1 MRPASRNTT
10 GEDSGP
16 GRFGVPSPVRRKER
30 RKSIQEK
37 REAVRE
43 ALMAHQKQM
52 RRDSL
57 QRSESSAVNLLTLG
71 STSLEPLA
79 RSGGFGKLDIS
90 GFELTASASEAVCAL
105 AHANASPKNN
115 RCGPEV
121 DKKVTNMPLP
131 DRPDP
136 ATRYGMRHR
145 YKNVADSSS
154 SRLKS
159 RLQKTATKSIF

>member
-10 GEDSGP
+10 AEDSA
-16 GRFGVPSPVRRKER
+16 GRFGVPPSPVRRKER

-71 STSLEPLA
+71 STYLGSFFCSRFSL
-79 RSGGFGKLDIS
+79 SVQD
-90 GFELTASASEAVCAL
+90 
-105 AHANASPKNN
+105 
-115 RCGPEV
+115 
-121 DKKVTNMPLP
+121 
-131 DRPDP
+131 
-136 ATRYGMRHR
+136 
-145 YKNVADSSS
+145 
-154 SRLKS
+154 
-159 RLQKTATKSIF
+159 